1 MNESRNNK
9 DRVRM
14 SPLSDPQIHH
24 PITVAQQGL
33 PHCEW
38 VRIKKLVQ
46 ECRVGTLNIGT
57 MTGKGRAL
65 ADIMKR
71 RRVDAMCVQET
82 KWAGNKTKEL
92 GEGY

>member
-1 MNESRNNK
+1 MPVPSPDKWGGLGLGRSSTCKNCAKTIIMNESRNNK

-57 MTGKGRAL
+57 MTGKGRA
-65 ADIMKR
+65 
-71 RRVDAMCVQET
+71 
-82 KWAGNKTKEL
+82 
-92 GEGY
+92 